1 MATKTERLN
10 LRLTPEQDAVVRRAA
25 ESRGESAT
33 DYVVRHAVLAAESD
47 LADRRVFIVDDETF
61 DALQTM
67 LSAPLVVPDKIAQLL
82 ATPSVLES
90 TDR

>member
-1 MATKTERLN
+1 M
-10 LRLTPEQDAVVRRAA
+10 RRAA